1 MNSRLPNQP
10 MAQRNA
16 LEDATQRSRNQIGAP
31 SFAQLCGGPRPM
43 GSKPAAASPK
53 PTPSRRLVQSAISSR
68 HARISTYCREK
79 VVFFLRDWLPL
90 AFAVWVLG
98 GVLPTDAAGSDV
110 SQAFD
115 TANKLYEQGKF
126 AEAAAAYERLLQGG
140 PSSPALFFNWGNAQ
154 FKAGQTGRAIA
165 AYRQAADVLPRDPD
179 LRTNLKF
186 AREQVAGP
194 TLRPRWWERAL
205 GTLSLNEWSRLSAA
219 AFWLWLGLLAL
230 RQARPALRR
239 ALRGWTLAAALVA
252 LLLGAL
258 LAYNLRV
265 RLAEQTAIVVARDVP
280 VRNGPFEESPT
291 AFTVQD
297 GAEMRVLDRKNDWL
311 QVTTGARRIGWVAR
325 QHVLVTPGR

>member
-1 MNSRLPNQP
+1 
-10 MAQRNA
+10 
-16 LEDATQRSRNQIGAP
+16 
-31 SFAQLCGGPRPM
+31 
-43 GSKPAAASPK
+43 
-53 PTPSRRLVQSAISSR
+53 
-68 HARISTYCREK
+68 
-79 VVFFLRDWLPL
+79 
-90 AFAVWVLG
+90 
-98 GVLPTDAAGSDV
+98 
-110 SQAFD
+110 
-115 TANKLYEQGKF
+115 
-126 AEAAAAYERLLQGG
+126 
-140 PSSPALFFNWGNAQ
+140 
-154 FKAGQTGRAIA
+154 
-165 AYRQAADVLPRDPD
+165 
-179 LRTNLKF
+179 
-186 AREQVAGP
+186 
-194 TLRPRWWERAL
+194 
-205 GTLSLNEWSRLSAA
+205 LNEWSRLSAA

-265 RLAEQTAIVVARDVP
+265 RLAEQTAIVVARDVA